1 MNKGLWSI
9 YRIKALPS
17 HHSSWDS
24 FGSCQYACFGSW
36 LGGILCATD
45 VSMYFKLLMWWTL
58 KHLVVACWRKSTFT
72 FLSKRHYKFKEFLD
86 QARRDVLRNKNKKNC
101 DGKKLWSLKDLPLVS
116 FVRRRINARAAAL
129 MMRAWW
135 QKPFLPKS
143 SNISRTHFSFSGQKQ
158 IYRWHDSFPCTW
170 VFIGSTDIF
179 SESSIS
185 WKSKIWKENN
195 YISGEHITSD
205 EKNFSRSCVQLCRL
219 TYRRR

>member
-1 MNKGLWSI
+1 
-9 YRIKALPS
+9 
-17 HHSSWDS
+17 
-24 FGSCQYACFGSW
+24 
-36 LGGILCATD
+36 
-45 VSMYFKLLMWWTL
+45 
-58 KHLVVACWRKSTFT
+58 
-72 FLSKRHYKFKEFLD
+72 
-86 QARRDVLRNKNKKNC
+86 
-101 DGKKLWSLKDLPLVS
+101 
-116 FVRRRINARAAAL
+116 

-158 IYRWHDSFPCTW
+158 IYPWHDSFPCTW

-219 TYRRR
+219 TYRTVVFHGFSSHFQIQDLCGLKIIRLHHST